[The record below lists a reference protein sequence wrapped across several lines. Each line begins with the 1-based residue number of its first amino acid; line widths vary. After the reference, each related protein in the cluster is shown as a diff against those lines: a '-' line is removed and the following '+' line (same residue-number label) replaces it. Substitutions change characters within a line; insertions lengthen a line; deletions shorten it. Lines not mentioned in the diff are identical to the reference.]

1 MEIKLSAGDK
11 ITIPEN
17 CKATIKDNQIIIEEQ
32 KEEQK
37 EFKDGDILHSINH
50 DRIVIFSKY
59 SPNDKGLFD
68 CYFCS
73 TEEDYT
79 EGWFTDCFRHAT
91 QREKD
96 SFFSKL
102 YAKGLQ
108 WNAETKQMEKIR
120 KRAEKGEKYLFI
132 TGRGEIV
139 EYTEYNDFDDNEN
152 YALGNYSLLS
162 EREQAEEDAKAVRA
176 VFEKR
181 LKI

>member
-11 ITIPEN
+11 IQIPTG
-17 CKATIKDNQIIIEEQ
+17 CKATIEDNQIIIEEKQ
-32 KEEQK
+32 EE
-37 EFKDGDILHSINH
+37 EFKEGDILHSIYDGTMIIFKAFGKTGEMISYYDN
-50 DRIVIFSKY
+50 DRLNISERWLIS
-59 SPNDKGLFD
+59 S
-68 CYFCS
+68 
-73 TEEDYT
+73 
-79 EGWFTDCFRHAT
+79 FRHAT
-91 QREKD
+91 EDEKQRLFD
-96 SFFSKL
+96 KL
-102 YAKGLQ
+102 KEQGLR

-139 EYTEYNDFDDNEN
+139 EYTEDNDFDDNEN

>member
-11 ITIPEN
+11 INIPTG
-17 CKATIKDNQIIIEEQ
+17 CKATIEENTIVIEDQ
-32 KEEQK
+32 KE
-37 EFKDGDILHSINH
+37 EFKDGDILRSKDANKM
-50 DRIVIFSKY
+50 VIFKRYDDDPVTFSSYY
-59 SPNDKGLFD
+59 SNIH
-68 CYFCS
+68 
-73 TEEDYT
+73 
-79 EGWFTDCFRHAT
+79 EGNSGWGTYYFRHAT
-91 QREKD
+91 EEEKQT
-96 SFFSKL
+96 FFDELK
-102 YAKGLQ
+102 AKGLR

-139 EYTEYNDFDDNEN
+139 EYTEDNDFDDNEN